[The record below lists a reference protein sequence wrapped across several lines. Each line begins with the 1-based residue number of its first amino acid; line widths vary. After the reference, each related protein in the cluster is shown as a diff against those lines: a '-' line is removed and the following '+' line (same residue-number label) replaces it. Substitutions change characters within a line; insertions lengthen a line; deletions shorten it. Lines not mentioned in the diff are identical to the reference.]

1 MRGFGKFR
9 DRCKTG
15 FIRRLTVETTW
26 SHWTV
31 GVGKYAADCYVPR
44 YRGARWLD
52 LGPWR
57 FNIWF

>member
-1 MRGFGKFR
+1 MRVR
-9 DRCKTG
+9 
-15 FIRRLTVETTW
+15 IETTW

-31 GVGKYAADCYVPR
+31 GVGKYAADCCVPR